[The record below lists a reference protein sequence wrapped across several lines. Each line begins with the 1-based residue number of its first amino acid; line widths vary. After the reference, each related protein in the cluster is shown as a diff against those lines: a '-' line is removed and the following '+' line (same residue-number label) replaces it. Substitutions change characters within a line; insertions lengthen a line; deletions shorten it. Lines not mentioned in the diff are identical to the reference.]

1 MVLISFLSHLACYCQ
16 TSVSRLYFLIN
27 CLFPVPDFV
36 SAVVHDRFFF
46 FLNNHVYFIFISK
59 KEVDMEK
66 AF

>member
-27 CLFPVPDFV
+27 CLFPVPDFL
-36 SAVVHDRFFF
+36 SAVVHDHFFRK
-46 FLNNHVYFIFISK
+46 NNHVYIILISK